1 MLLFFALVRLLRCVI
16 FAEVEAKMTGVEN
29 TGVCVLCWN
38 ANVAASSKN
47 RRTKSLF
54 GYPGASYWN

>member
-29 TGVCVLCWN
+29 TGVCVFC
-38 ANVAASSKN
+38 
-47 RRTKSLF
+47 
-54 GYPGASYWN
+54 